1 MSITSIQ
8 SQTPTECQQMFLDL
22 VTSTAK
28 KLFKYMDIPLEKALT
43 HRLYD
48 LEVIDLS
55 NEVSFIIICP
65 PAEQACSVPGQR
77 EILLQRGDL
86 LSLPIQAFE
95 MIHLNTYQ
103 NSIIN
108 KYAKLSCTLELD
120 TVLANHSHREAFSNT
135 ELQTAKDRLIK
146 LQELQN
152 SLNSVWKDCRWLMDV
167 ISFARD
173 KDKLQGGTGS
183 NNIGIQ
189 MKNLISRIPTTLIS
203 TDNNPA
209 ADNLMVSS
217 NSNSNLKRTL
227 LQIPPRDQKLA
238 KSSPGRGSWPGPN
251 AQSPLGTPGS
261 NLLST
266 EFSKSEQHLS
276 ITPREDSGSTLNLSG
291 SQYLSA
297 HSDALGDLDPYS
309 RKSSADSQFTHSSIA
324 SNNFYPSQQQIQ
336 SKTFEE
342 TTINNRLPPSRSQDT
357 LLSQPNSSTQR
368 RKSITQNASLS
379 ATSSPLLH
387 AKPFYAGSMM
397 SVHTVNT
404 TNTSDSM
411 HSISSDS
418 EGQSFPISTSTPNKV
433 KSKKPHK
440 LRKPEV
446 GGIASSRSMSNVK
459 CSLDF
464 GEPEQSNVFLKPT
477 TYLKPTLNA
486 IQSESQFSI
495 NPEAAE
501 IVSKTLNEGKQ
512 FFRDKA
518 RTTISPEVRNV
529 NPLGRCEGR
538 AHDERVDNPQKD
550 LKLSE
555 KQAPLSPKTKVLQQQ
570 NNEASDVASSSDGSR
585 YSSHGSLS
593 QQATEQ
599 MTVKNTSPGILQVY
613 AAYDTGL
620 ASGTSLKLHVTPRT
634 SAREVVDL
642 VVKQLNMA
650 VVLKGKDG
658 PIYTN
663 DKLQNFCLVA
673 VIGAR
678 ERCLRDDFK
687 PLQLQNPWRKGRL
700 YVRQKHE
707 VLAALEHSS
716 KRAAFI

>member
-1 MSITSIQ
+1 MSITSLQ
-8 SQTPTECQQMFLDL
+8 SQTPTESQQMFLDL
-22 VTSTAK
+22 VISTAK
-28 KLFKYMDIPLEKALT
+28 KLFKYMNIPLENALT
-43 HRLYD
+43 HRVYD

-55 NEVSFIIICP
+55 NDVSFIIICP

-108 KYAKLSCTLELD
+108 KYSKLSCTLELE
-120 TVLANHSHREAFSNT
+120 TVLANHSHREAFSNS
-135 ELQTAKDRLIK
+135 ELQIAKDRLVK

-152 SLNSVWKDCRWLMDV
+152 NLNTVWKDSRWLMDV

-173 KDKLQGGTGS
+173 KDKLQGGMGS

-189 MKNLISRIPTTLIS
+189 MKNLISRIPTQVS
-203 TDNNPA
+203 TENNPV

-217 NSNSNLKRTL
+217 NSNTNLKRTL
-227 LQIPPRDQKLA
+227 LQLPPRDPKLA

-251 AQSPLGTPGS
+251 ATSPLGPPGNS
-261 NLLST
+261 LLSS

-276 ITPREDSGSTLNLSG
+276 IAPREDSVSSLNLSG

-297 HSDALGDLDPYS
+297 TSDAMSVLDPYS
-309 RKSSADSQFTHSSIA
+309 RKSSADSQYTHSSVI
-324 SNNFYPSQQQIQ
+324 SNNYFLNNQQE
-336 SKTFEE
+336 SDKTFDES
-342 TTINNRLPPSRSQDT
+342 TLNHRLPPSRSQDT
-357 LLSQPNSSTQR
+357 LLSQPNASGQR
-368 RKSITQNASLS
+368 RKSTTINASLS
-379 ATSSPLLH
+379 ATSSPLLQV
-387 AKPFYAGSMM
+387 KPFYAGSMISM
-397 SVHTVNT
+397 NTVNT
-404 TNTSDSM
+404 TNTSDST

-418 EGQSFPISTSTPNKV
+418 EGQSFPISTSTPNKSKSKKSH
-433 KSKKPHK
+433 KSKKPDS
-440 LRKPEV
+440 
-446 GGIASSRSMSNVK
+446 GIASSKSMSNVK
-459 CSLDF
+459 CSLNF
-464 GEPEQSNVFLKPT
+464 NEPSESNLFLKPT

-486 IQSESQFSI
+486 IQCESDITQSQKE
-495 NPEAAE
+495 N
-501 IVSKTLNEGKQ
+501 Q
-512 FFRDKA
+512 FFLDKP
-518 RTTISPEVRNV
+518 TVRIDGDTKNKSLTDK
-529 NPLGRCEGR
+529 NDI
-538 AHDERVDNPQKD
+538 AQKD
-550 LKLSE
+550 YKLPD
-555 KQAPLSPKTKVLQQQ
+555 KQVTMSPSKAIAHQV
-570 NNEASDVASSSDGSR
+570 NETLELAASSSEGSR
-585 YSSHGSLS
+585 YSSHSSLRETS
-593 QQATEQ
+593 LNSDPV
-599 MTVKNTSPGILQVY
+599 TVKNMSPGILQVY

-620 ASGTSLKLHVTPRT
+620 ATGTSLKLHVTPRT

-650 VVLKGKDG
+650 VVLKGKEG

-663 DKLQNFCLVA
+663 DKLSNFCLVA

-700 YVRQKHE
+700 YVRQKHD

-716 KRAAFI
+716 KQAAFI

>member
-8 SQTPTECQQMFLDL
+8 SQSPTESQQMFLDL

-28 KLFKYMDIPLEKALT
+28 KLFKYMDISMENALM

-48 LEVIDLS
+48 IEVIDLS
-55 NEVSFIIICP
+55 SDVSFIVICP

-108 KYAKLSCTLELD
+108 KYSKLSCTLELD
-120 TVLANHSHREAFSNT
+120 TVLANHSHREAFSNS
-135 ELQTAKDRLIK
+135 ELQTAKDRLAK

-152 SLNSVWKDCRWLMDV
+152 SLNAVWKDSRWLMDV
-167 ISFARD
+167 ICFARD
-173 KDKLQGGTGS
+173 KDKLQGGIGN
-183 NNIGIQ
+183 NNIGIP
-189 MKNLISRIPTTLIS
+189 MKNLISRIPTTLVS
-203 TDNNPA
+203 TENNPV
-209 ADNLMVSS
+209 ADNLMVNS
-217 NSNSNLKRTL
+217 NVNNSNLKRTL
-227 LQIPPRDQKLA
+227 LQIPPRDPKLA

-251 AQSPLGTPGS
+251 AGSPLGPPCT

-276 ITPREDSGSTLNLSG
+276 ISPRNDSVSTLNLSG

-297 HSDALGDLDPYS
+297 TSDALSVIDPYS
-309 RKSSADSQFTHSSIA
+309 RKSSGDSQYTHSSVV
-324 SNNFYPSQQQIQ
+324 SNNYYPVAPTVQ
-336 SKTFEE
+336 SKVFEE
-342 TTINNRLPPSRSQDT
+342 PVKPSRLPPSRSQDT
-357 LLSQPNSSTQR
+357 LLSQPNSNNQR
-368 RKSITQNASLS
+368 RKSSTLNSSLS

-387 AKPFYAGSMM
+387 AKPFYASSMV
-397 SVHTVNT
+397 SIHTANT

-411 HSISSDS
+411 HSMSSDS
-418 EGQSFPISTSTPNKV
+418 EGQSCPISTSTPNKP
-433 KSKKPHK
+433 KSKKAHK
-440 LRKPEV
+440 PKKPELN
-446 GGIASSRSMSNVK
+446 ISTSKSMSSVK
-459 CSLDF
+459 CNLDF
-464 GEPEQSNVFLKPT
+464 TNTDQTGVFLKPT

-486 IQSESQFSI
+486 IQSETNFENTETSNTKTNQ
-495 NPEAAE
+495 
-501 IVSKTLNEGKQ
+501 IVKETQ
-512 FFRDKA
+512 FFLETRNETGCEDK
-518 RTTISPEVRNV
+518 TSEYSS
-529 NPLGRCEGR
+529 RCDSRGD
-538 AHDERVDNPQKD
+538 DERNSAIQKD
-550 LKLSE
+550 FKMPE
-555 KQAPLSPKTKVLQQQ
+555 KHTTLTPPKIFHQ
-570 NNEASDVASSSDGSR
+570 NNEVSDIASSSDGSR
-585 YSSHGSLS
+585 YSSHSSLRDQS
-593 QQATEQ
+593 LNSEPL
-599 MTVKNTSPGILQVY
+599 TVKNLSPGILQVY

-620 ASGTSLKLHVTPRT
+620 ATGTSLKLHVTPRT

-658 PIYTN
+658 PIYTS
-663 DKLQNFCLVA
+663 DKLKNFCLVA

-700 YVRQKHE
+700 YVRQKHD

-716 KRAAFI
+716 KQVAFI